1 MELRMRG
8 LRPNA
13 SGDAPS
19 FTSLNTHRWAVC
31 RPCAFRPCVP
41 TWRLRLVPRA
51 LHQEGGGLGPLER
64 ELDAAILREDYE
76 QAAVLRDKL
85 REQREGNL
93 SGVLQANAAF
103 YKAFG
108 DADLPAME
116 AVWGK
121 SESVQVIH
129 PVAGC
134 IAGRDQVLSSWQLIL
149 EGGALDITIHNVRAA
164 ATDTIGWVTC
174 LEATKAGSRTGRVLA
189 TNIFQR
195 EGSGWKLVH
204 HHGSII

>member
-1 MELRMRG
+1 MEK
-8 LRPNA
+8 
-13 SGDAPS
+13 S
-19 FTSLNTHRWAVC
+19 HCW
-31 RPCAFRPCVP
+31 FRPTIHADHVNARVQTPP
-41 TWRLRLVPRA
+41 TLRHACPPPSGPSTRRVAAWAPWSVNWMPPSSERTTNRP
-51 LHQEGGGLGPLER
+51 QSSGISCGEGHGGDCEESTHSHKCRTPSCIGVESP
-64 ELDAAILREDYE
+64 AYHPPHC
-76 QAAVLRDKL
+76 

-129 PVAGC
+129 PAAGC

-164 ATDTIGWVTC
+164 ATDT
-174 LEATKAGSRTGRVLA
+174 
-189 TNIFQR
+189 
-195 EGSGWKLVH
+195 
-204 HHGSII
+204 